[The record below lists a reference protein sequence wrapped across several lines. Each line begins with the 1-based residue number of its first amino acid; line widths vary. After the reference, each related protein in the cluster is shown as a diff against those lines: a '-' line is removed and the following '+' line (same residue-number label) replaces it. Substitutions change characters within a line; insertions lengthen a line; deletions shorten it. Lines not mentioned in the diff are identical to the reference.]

1 MEYIKYPRTHH
12 LPWSPGATDD
22 DKILM
27 DLSCFNGK
35 RVIVTKKMDGEN
47 TTMYSNHIH
56 ARSLDSRGGTDRDW
70 VKTLWAG
77 IAHDIPEN
85 WRICGE
91 NLWAKHSIHY
101 TDLPSYFMGFSVWNE
116 HNTCLGWDDTMQ
128 FFELLGISPVPVMYD
143 FIWDEEKIKKIHTE
157 LLNDKDE
164 GFVVRNAD
172 RFHYDQ
178 FQHNVVKYVRK
189 GHVQTDTHWRT
200 QSFVP
205 NVLIK

>member
-22 DKILM
+22 DKILA

-47 TTMYSNHIH
+47 TTMYSDHVH
-56 ARSLDSRGGTDRDW
+56 ARSLDSKGGIDRDW
-70 VKTLWAG
+70 CKTFWAG
-77 IAHDIPEN
+77 LAHNIPNN

-101 TDLPSYFMGFSVWNE
+101 ADLPSYFMGFSVWDE
-116 HNTCLGWDDTMQ
+116 HNTCLSWDDTLDY
-128 FFELLGISPVPVMYD
+128 FELLGIDPVPAMYD
-143 FIWDEEKIKKIHTE
+143 LIWDEDKIRKIHTE
-157 LLNDKDE
+157 LINDKDE

-189 GHVQTDTHWRT
+189 GHVQTDSHWRT
-200 QSFVP
+200 QAFVP
-205 NVLIK
+205 NILVK